1 MAPITEPDL
10 SRFPPE
16 LFRAVAEGAERNADR
31 VGQFLAG
38 VGLAPQAGQVRLAPQ
53 AGQVR
58 RLPADFLL
66 DLGAALRMLSWEH
79 AGFEAHLEA
88 TPARAARE
96 HSRGWASRS
105 AASACRTLAITR
117 PQRLFYEARSS
128 E

>member
-38 VGLAPQAGQVRLAPQ
+38 VGLAPQ

-117 PQRLFYEARSS
+117 PQCLFYEARSS